1 MSALNGQV
9 LHRGGYA
16 YSVHWSGA
24 FATPQD
30 AVDMALRAKL
40 RGLLLKASD
49 GNATISADGTL
60 PWWSNFQALAPAAMA
75 AGLDVIPWLCVYPGD
90 GEAGA
95 GFLVNLKNA
104 VALTG
109 AKCVV
114 LEPPMTT
121 WAGTASAET
130 AAQAVMAAAAQ
141 AVPGV
146 QFLLACW
153 GNPAA
158 AGASFPWA
166 AFNPATVSVLPELY
180 WSAYSSLGT
189 PGAIWN
195 RYWFWLEAQAS
206 QPASVIPTFDFPQAA
221 AFSALAPNEGAPT
234 IAWWLLDDMT
244 TAYADVLAGL
254 PYAAALTPAPAV
266 TTDPTPTPPAPDVA
280 AARAAIAQAE
290 AYLQQADSA
299 LGG

>member
-1 MSALNGQV
+1 
-9 LHRGGYA
+9 
-16 YSVHWSGA
+16 
-24 FATPQD
+24 
-30 AVDMALRAKL
+30 MALRAKL

-60 PWWSNFQALAPAAMA
+60 PWWANFQALAPAAMA

-95 GFLVNLKNA
+95 AFLVNLKNA

-109 AKCVV
+109 AKHVV

-130 AAQAVMAAAAQ
+130 AVQAVMAAASQ
-141 AVPGV
+141 AVPGL

-153 GNPAA
+153 GNPGA
-158 AGASFPWA
+158 AGTSFPWQ
-166 AFNPATVSVLPELY
+166 AFNAATVGVLPELY
-180 WSAYSSLGT
+180 WSAYGQAFGT
-189 PGAIWN
+189 PGGVWN
-195 RYWFWLEAQAS
+195 NYWFWLEAQS
-206 QPASVIPTFDFPQAA
+206 TQPAAVIPTFDFPQAES
-221 AFSALAPNEGAPT
+221 FSSLAQNEGAPT

-254 PYAAALTPAPAV
+254 PYAATVTAPAQV
-266 TTDPTPTPPAPDVA
+266 ATDPKAAPDLVA
-280 AARAAIAQAE
+280 AKADIAAAE
-290 AYLQQADSA
+290 AEIQKAQSD